1 MKRFF
6 GYDDDT
12 TFTSATPTKDESTG
26 PRTVNGK
33 VDHTSCVN
41 VREGPSL
48 KTKVLE
54 VLNWGESVEILAREN
69 GFCKVSTPNGFV
81 GYVVDKYV
89 DGEG

>member
-33 VDHTSCVN
+33 VDNTSCVN
-41 VREGPSL
+41 IRESPS
-48 KTKVLE
+48 TTAKVLG
-54 VLNWGESVEILAREN
+54 VLQWGDSVEILGKEN
-69 GFCKVSTPNGFV
+69 GFCKVSTPNGFF

-89 DGEG
+89 KEV